1 MAAPLSIGAGI
12 SVGPG
17 ISFGGSPAGDPYI
30 ANVISLIPMTGTI
43 GTAPVVTYGTTN
55 TLTPYGTPPV
65 ISAAQSKW
73 GTTSTVFD
81 GNGHLYLSVLPAI
94 SGDFTWETF
103 AYPVDVSGVNMI
115 FSNYTNTGGRVVYIQ
130 AGTLILNN
138 TGTPIISGG
147 TVTANDWCHV
157 ALSRTSGTTKLFLN
171 GQQVGSSLLN
181 DTYDYSGQT
190 TNLGIGGYESSPT
203 LYEFDGYMNDVRITV
218 GVGRYTSN
226 FTPATQPFPAF

>member
-12 SVGPG
+12 SVGSG

-103 AYPVDVSGVNMI
+103 AYPVDVSVLTMI

-130 AGTLILNN
+130 AGQLVLNN

-147 TVTANDWCHV
+147 SVIANEWCHV

-171 GQQVGSSLLN
+171 GQQVGSSWLN

-190 TNLGIGGYESSPT
+190 TKLGIGG
-203 LYEFDGYMNDVRITV
+203 
-218 GVGRYTSN
+218 
-226 FTPATQPFPAF
+226 